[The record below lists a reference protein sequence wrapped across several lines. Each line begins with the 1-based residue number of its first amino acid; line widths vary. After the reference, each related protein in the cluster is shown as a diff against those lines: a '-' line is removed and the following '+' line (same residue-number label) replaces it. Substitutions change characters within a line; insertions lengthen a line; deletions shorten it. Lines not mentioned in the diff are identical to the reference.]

1 MKHGRSAYIDLY
13 RQNPLEEASNS
24 GHLCRCG
31 AVTGQVKDDVGGRL
45 QCLFMLFKILNQIT
59 ISLSKGQTELD

>member
-45 QCLFMLFKILNQIT
+45 QCLHAF
-59 ISLSKGQTELD
+59 